1 MIPTGEFRSFE
12 TREFSS
18 FETREFRSFE
28 TRKFRSFEENN
39 QMRWVSDTN
48 KDFINV
54 RYSKRLNFRDD
65 CTEFILSVSLIS
77 WFPATFSRLVFWQ
90 LIYKVV

>member
-1 MIPTGEFRSFE
+1 MNLGALKHVNLAALKHVNLGALKHVNLEALKKTIKGDEFL
-12 TREFSS
+12 TQ
-18 FETREFRSFE
+18 T
-28 TRKFRSFEENN
+28 
-39 QMRWVSDTN
+39 
-48 KDFINV
+48 NV